1 MKYKNEM
8 TLTIKSLSENESFA
22 RSSVAAFCLSLSP
35 TIDEITEIK
44 TAVSEAVTNC
54 VVHAYPDKVGEIVI
68 KCKLTENEV
77 FISVT
82 DFGVG
87 IDNLEKAVEPFFT
100 TKPEEDRSGMGFTV
114 IESFMDSFKLERNK
128 TAGVTVSM
136 RKRILGSNSAMVGE
150 NHVECRWNAQTR
162 QSCTKWW
169 RKRQDNSCQWKLAT
183 D

>member
-8 TLTIKSLSENESFA
+8 TLTVKSLSENESFV
-22 RSSVAAFCLSLSP
+22 RSSVAAFCLPLSP

-54 VVHAYPDKVGEIVI
+54 VVHAYPDRIGDIVI
-68 KCKLTENEV
+68 KCKLTDSDV
-77 FISVT
+77 IISVS
-82 DFGVG
+82 DYGVG

-136 RKRILGSNSAMVGE
+136 TKHILKSNLVMVGE
-150 NHVECRWNAQTR
+150 SSVECR
-162 QSCTKWW
+162 
-169 RKRQDNSCQWKLAT
+169 
-183 D
+183 

>member
-8 TLTIKSLSENESFA
+8 SMTVKSLSENESFV
-22 RSSVAAFCLSLSP
+22 RSSVAAFCLCMNP

-54 VVHAYPDKVGEIVI
+54 VVHAYPQKPGDILIKV
-68 KCKLTENEV
+68 KLTDDSV
-77 FISVT
+77 QISVT
-82 DFGVG
+82 DYGIG

-100 TKPEEDRSGMGFTV
+100 TKPDDDRSGMGFTV

-136 RKRILGSNSAMVGE
+136 TKKIGDKKSFMLGE
-150 NHVECRWNAQTR
+150 NNAVAR
-162 QSCTKWW
+162 
-169 RKRQDNSCQWKLAT
+169 
-183 D
+183 